1 MDMDN
6 INTND
11 INNMDIC
18 IKMDKLENLFTTTK
32 KTPIHIIKTKLNK
45 ITNNII
51 EQLEK
56 NELENDIYFGDIFN
70 ESIQGYGILIKK
82 NNVMIEG
89 KFNNIDNIIN
99 SNVHLDNICLKG
111 IIRHGELCS
120 GTVFND
126 NIQIIGT
133 FTNGLPDKTVKY
145 YNNGISY
152 EGQCKNGIIEGIG
165 LYKDVNISYEGEWKN
180 NKFEGSGNLITNEYT
195 YNGTFCN
202 GKKHGNGKI
211 LINEQEYFI
220 EYDNDIEIN
229 RLDYNEKKIED
240 LNDKI
245 NILEINDKNNII
257 IIKQQEDQIIEYNN
271 RIKNIE
277 KDKKQLEEQINCK
290 ICFRRSSNVVLH
302 PCNHY
307 AICEECENSIRNS
320 VQGKKCPI
328 CRKPYNRYTKIFIS

>member
-1 MDMDN
+1 MDNIDMDN
-6 INTND
+6 

-18 IKMDKLENLFTTTK
+18 IKMDKIDNLFTTIK
-32 KTPIHIIKTKLNK
+32 QTPIHIIKSTLNK

-51 EQLEK
+51 EQIEK
-56 NELENDIYFGDIFN
+56 NELENDIYFGDIN
-70 ESIQGYGILIKK
+70 ENLIQGHGILIKK
-82 NNVMIEG
+82 NNIMIEG
-89 KFNNIDNIIN
+89 KFSSIDNIMN
-99 SNVHLDNICLKG
+99 SNIHFDNVCVKG
-111 IIRHGELCS
+111 IIKNGELCS

-126 NIQIIGT
+126 NIQIIGS

-165 LYKDVNISYEGEWKN
+165 LYKDVNISYEGEWIN
-180 NKFEGSGNLITNEYT
+180 NKFDGEGILITKDYT
-195 YNGTFCN
+195 YNGTFYD

-211 LINEQEYFI
+211 LVEDKEYFI

-240 LNDKI
+240 LTEKI
-245 NILEINDKNNII
+245 NFLEINDQNNIT

-277 KDKKQLEEQINCK
+277 KDKKQLEEQMNCK
-290 ICFRRSSNVVLH
+290 ICFRKASNIVLH

-307 AICEECENSIRNS
+307 AICEDCEISIRNS

-328 CRKPYNRYTKIFIS
+328 CRKPYNRFTKIFIS